1 MNAMNSKALAIHSR
15 VEAPE
20 TWAQGWQVSG
30 RPRRANT
37 AERQNETLRR
47 GFGRLQK
54 FFLVVCA
61 LLMPHAAFARSDQA
75 SWENLS
81 ALGAGH
87 RIQVLQLNSQ
97 KVSGRFVDFST
108 TGISLAARAGA
119 QTISRQ
125 DVRSVTLMENHHRLR
140 NTVIGLGVGAGVG
153 AIVGAATY
161 HPCSAAAQTG
171 FGCLDPV
178 GRGLS
183 SGIGAVIGGVG
194 GAIVG
199 VLWPSHKTVY
209 RSTER

>member
-15 VEAPE
+15 VEVPE
-20 TWAQGWQVSG
+20 NWAQGWQVSG
-30 RPRRANT
+30 RTRRANT
-37 AERQNETLRR
+37 AGRRIHTLRR
-47 GFGRLQK
+47 GLRK

-81 ALGAGH
+81 TLGTGH
-87 RIQVLQLNSQ
+87 KIQVLQLNSQ
-97 KVSGRFVDFST
+97 KVSGRFADFSS

-140 NTVIGLGVGAGVG
+140 NTVIGVGLGAGVG
-153 AIVGAATY
+153 AIVGAAVF
-161 HPCSAAAQTG
+161 HPCNPATQTG

-194 GAIVG
+194 GAVVG